1 MSLGEG
7 MCMELLERIFLSFL
21 QSSLTASVVILIVI
35 SILKIFNN
43 HLSIRVKNALW
54 ILVLIKLLI
63 PVIPETNTNLF
74 NILYEKYGND
84 CTITK

>member
-7 MCMELLERIFLSFL
+7 MSMELLERIFLSFL

-63 PVIPETNTNLF
+63 ACYSRN
-74 NILYEKYGND
+74 KY
-84 CTITK
+84 